1 MPASMM
7 RRAMV
12 YLGLADED
20 DEDEDPRY
28 YGATERPKGWGGWDS
43 QGYDEED
50 PAEEFEEQE
59 EQAVYGSVTGGTIR
73 PIRRIP
79 PSSSGRHSPSEAS
92 TRTRSREGLR
102 AEHSSEHLHQA
113 RHSERASGFASR
125 SDSGSLGGARSSR
138 EEPRSTEGSDPR
150 GARQSIRPVSASGST
165 STVHVVA
172 PVRFSD
178 AKEVADRFMGNQP
191 VIVNLQIADRELRRR
206 MLDFCSGVAY
216 SLQGAMEKVA
226 DQVFLLTPSN
236 VVVPAEERR
245 RLQEK
250 GFVRH

>member
-20 DEDEDPRY
+20 DEEDDPRY
-28 YGATERPKGWGGWDS
+28 YGAGERPKGWGGWDS

-50 PAEEFEEQE
+50 SAEEFEEEE
-59 EQAVYGSVTGGTIR
+59 EQAVHGSIAGGTIR

-79 PSSSGRHSPSEAS
+79 PSSGGRHLASEAPS
-92 TRTRSREGLR
+92 RPRTREVSRS
-102 AEHSSEHLHQA
+102 EHSSEHLHEA

-125 SDSGSLGGARSSR
+125 SDTGSMGKGRSSR
-138 EEPRSTEGSDPR
+138 EEPRPAEGSDPR

-165 STVHVVA
+165 ATVHVVA

-191 VIVNLQIADRELRRR
+191 VIVNLQLADRELRRR